1 MPVLIGEIIAE
12 VESTLVTPQENH
24 APETQLPI
32 SDPEHEL
39 LKTLALIEER
49 RARLSID

>member
-12 VESTLVTPQENH
+12 VEPPLVTPQENQ
-24 APETQLPI
+24 APETYMPV

-39 LKTLALIEER
+39 LKTLTLIEER